1 MSEEEEEDEDY
12 DRILRVLGAVE
23 EEEDQQEQ
31 EEEKVDHVPD
41 SYRVVD
47 SIAKIINFSQF
58 LNLYG
63 HSKHGLPLSD
73 VFQLQ
78 DPEFHLSH

>member
-1 MSEEEEEDEDY
+1 MSEEEDEDY
-12 DRILRVLGAVE
+12 DRILRALGAVE
-23 EEEDQQEQ
+23 DEDQQEQ

-41 SYRVVD
+41 SYRVVN
-47 SIAKIINFSQF
+47 SIANLINFSQF

-78 DPEFHLSH
+78 HPEFHLSH